1 MTDMNNLL
9 SGKKKLITMIL
20 GIVSGLAIAF
30 GLDQTEISAIAGAV
44 VAVGSVISYMV
55 AEGRIDVERIKTA
68 ADAVNDAIDIMEG
81 VDASEPLPKTVLGF
95 TDATEGDES
104 DEQAESN

>member
-1 MTDMNNLL
+1 MNNLL

-30 GLDQTEISAIAGAV
+30 GLDQSEVSAVAGAV
-44 VAVGSVISYMV
+44 VAIGSVISYMV

-68 ADAVNDAIDIMEG
+68 ADAVNDVIDIMDLDDLLTEG
-81 VDASEPLPKTVLGF
+81 V
-95 TDATEGDES
+95 ES
-104 DEQAESN
+104 DEQAESD

>member
-1 MTDMNNLL
+1 MNNLL

-30 GLDQTEISAIAGAV
+30 GLDQSEISAIAGAV

-68 ADAVNDAIDIMEG
+68 ADAVNDVIDIWED
-81 VDASEPLPKTVLGF
+81 VDDDDLDTLLGF
-95 TDATEGDES
+95 TDTTEGDES

>member
-1 MTDMNNLL
+1 MNNLL

-68 ADAVNDAIDIMEG
+68 ADAVNDALDIFED
-81 VDASEPLPKTVLGF
+81 VDVSEPLPKTVLGF

>member
-1 MTDMNNLL
+1 MNNML

-30 GLDQTEISAIAGAV
+30 GLDQSEISAVAGAV
-44 VAVGSVISYMV
+44 VAVGSVISYMI

-68 ADAVNDAIDIMEG
+68 ADAVNDVIDIIDGDDLDE
-81 VDASEPLPKTVLGF
+81 LLGLI
-95 TDATEGDES
+95 DTEGDES

>member
-1 MTDMNNLL
+1 MNNLL

-30 GLDQTEISAIAGAV
+30 GLDQSEISAIAGAV
-44 VAVGSVISYMV
+44 VAVGSVVSYMV

-68 ADAVNDAIDIMEG
+68 ADAVNDVIDIWED
-81 VDASEPLPKTVLGF
+81 VDDDDLDAMLGF
-95 TDATEGDES
+95 TDTTEGDES

>member
-1 MTDMNNLL
+1 MNNLL

-68 ADAVNDAIDIMEG
+68 ADAVNDALDIVEG
-81 VDASEPLPKTVLGF
+81 LDASELLPKTVLGF
-95 TDATEGDES
+95 TDTTEGDES
-104 DEQAESN
+104 DEQTESD

>member
-1 MTDMNNLL
+1 MNNLL

-30 GLDQTEISAIAGAV
+30 GLDQSEVSAVAGAV
-44 VAVGSVISYMV
+44 VAVSSVISYMV

-68 ADAVNDAIDIMEG
+68 ADAVNDVIDIMDLDDLLAEG
-81 VDASEPLPKTVLGF
+81 V
-95 TDATEGDES
+95 ES
-104 DEQAESN
+104 DEQAESD

>member
-1 MTDMNNLL
+1 MNELL

-30 GLDQTEISAIAGAV
+30 GLDQSEISAVAGAV

-68 ADAVNDAIDIMEG
+68 ADAVNDVIELMDGVEIDEDG
-81 VDASEPLPKTVLGF
+81 FVKPVVGF
-95 TDATEGDES
+95 T
-104 DEQAESN
+104 AESEGGDDAK

>member
-1 MTDMNNLL
+1 MNNLL

-20 GIVSGLAIAF
+20 GVVSGLAIAF
-30 GLDQTEISAIAGAV
+30 GLDQSEISAIAGAV
-44 VAVGSVISYMV
+44 VSVFSVVSYMW

-68 ADAVNDAIDIMEG
+68 AEAVNEVIGIMEG
-81 VDASEPLPKTVLGF
+81 ADADAQLPKPVIRF
-95 TDATEGDES
+95 TDTTEGDES

>member
-1 MTDMNNLL
+1 MNNLL

-30 GLDQTEISAIAGAV
+30 GLEQSEVSAVAGAV
-44 VAVGSVISYMV
+44 VAVGSVISYMI

-68 ADAVNDAIDIMEG
+68 ADAVNDVFDIM
-81 VDASEPLPKTVLGF
+81 DMDDLLTDTEPGF
-95 TDATEGDES
+95 SDTTEGDES

>member
-1 MTDMNNLL
+1 MNNLL

-30 GLDQTEISAIAGAV
+30 GLDQSEISAIAGAV

-68 ADAVNDAIDIMEG
+68 ADAVNDVIGIWED
-81 VDASEPLPKTVLGF
+81 VDDDDLDAMLGF
-95 TDATEGDES
+95 TDTTEGDES